1 MQEAENE
8 QILDSNNNREAGS
21 NIDDTAGASGQN
33 LATDGDDQKGGG
45 NDSPDGL
52 TVKMLTK
59 AASTAAKTLSLT
71 TSATTIEQDIRE
83 KIQEAK
89 KGQLMASQR
98 DVAGEASPVG
108 EDVESW
114 AKTVRKLNNKLD
126 KHITA
131 NEDLG
136 KSLRQ
141 HAENFKSISD
151 SLLKL
156 AEAHD

>member
-8 QILDSNNNREAGS
+8 QGLDSNNNREAGR

-33 LATDGDDQKGGG
+33 LATDGDQKGDG

-71 TSATTIEQDIRE
+71 TSASAIEQEIRE